1 MSHKYSVGQL
11 VHAAGTHFADR
22 TSGIY
27 EVIRLMPES
36 NGEFSYRIK
45 NTASGTERAAGESQI
60 RPADGG
66 HGVQASATRIADSF

>member
-1 MSHKYSVGQL
+1 MSHKYSFGQL

-36 NGEFSYRIK
+36 NGQFSYRIK
-45 NTASGTERAAGESQI
+45 NAASGTERAAGESQI
-60 RPADGG
+60 RLTDGG
-66 HGVQASATRIADSF
+66 LGVHASAATER

>member
-11 VHAAGTHFADR
+11 VHAAGTYFADR

-36 NGEFSYRIK
+36 NGEFSDRIR
-45 NTASGTERAAGESQI
+45 NPAGGAERAAGESHI
-60 RPADGG
+60 RLADGG
-66 HGVQASATRIADSF
+66 LGVQVSAPSDR

>member
-1 MSHKYSVGQL
+1 MSHKFSVGQL

-22 TSGIY
+22 TSGVY

-36 NGEFSYRIK
+36 NGEFGYRIK

-60 RPADGG
+60 RAVAAGRSAPALTSDD
-66 HGVQASATRIADSF
+66 R

>member
-1 MSHKYSVGQL
+1 MSHKYSIGQL

-27 EVIRLMPES
+27 EVTRLMPES
-36 NGEFSYRIK
+36 NSEFTYRIK

-60 RPADGG
+60 RAVDSG
-66 HGVQASATRIADSF
+66 HDVPSSAASHR

>member
-27 EVIRLMPES
+27 EVIRRMPES
-36 NGEFSYRIK
+36 NGEFGYRIK
-45 NTASGTERAAGESQI
+45 STANGTERAAGESQI
-60 RPADGG
+60 RAVKQSVPALTLKDR
-66 HGVQASATRIADSF
+66 QAQ